1 MTLNNVFIWL
11 LGVAIGNAL
20 MDVMTVIR
28 LATVRPTLYGVAR
41 AIRYVPY
48 LYVPKSCKGFNTYF
62 AILFSWLTAAGA
74 FIAIIVLFI
83 AKNANNS
90 NGTTQQQ

>member
-1 MTLNNVFIWL
+1 MTINNVFLWL

-28 LATVRPTLYGVAR
+28 LATVRPTAYGVVM
-41 AIRYVPY
+41 AILHVPF
-48 LYVPKSCKGFNTYF
+48 LYVPKSYKGYNTYF
-62 AILFSWLTAAGA
+62 AFLFSWLTAAVA
-74 FIAIIVLFI
+74 FVMIIVLFI
-83 AKNANNS
+83 VRNANNS